1 MEFYVTIKKN
11 KGRSICFNI
20 NRLPRDGKKVRC
32 KTIQYAIICG

>member
-11 KGRSICFNI
+11 KARSICFKK